1 MESMNKT
8 IRRLAEILSLKQI
21 SVKHKFVVYYSV
33 LMIAFVT
40 ILSNFAYT
48 NSTKI
53 LRDKS
58 IGYTLGIIEQIR
70 NNIDISLSQIDLTT
84 YLVFANRDIQDIL
97 KNTQAYFTASD
108 SFKKYTI
115 DKLRT
120 PAMMVVLLGLMVPI
134 HSEIVPLYIFFAKL
148 GLKNPQVNLIGVF
161 VAFSIPLCVF
171 LISGFIKALP
181 LELEEAAVIE
191 GSGLIRVF
199 FSIILP
205 LLKPVIATVII
216 FNFLNV
222 WNDFF
227 TSLIFINQDSQKTL
241 QLGIS
246 SFTGNYATKYGELLT
261 AVMISVIPSTIVY
274 MIFQEKIISG
284 LTAGAVKG

>member
-1 MESMNKT
+1 MKYGF
-8 IRRLAEILSLKQI
+8 LILYGMMILFPLLFIMVSSLKTNDEIFTKPFALPEIWNFFIYYEVWTRYKFQI
-21 SVKHKFVVYYSV
+21 YFLNSLYYATVSVAISTTISAMAAY
-33 LMIAFVT
+33 AF
-40 ILSNFAYT
+40 S
-48 NSTKI
+48 
-53 LRDKS
+53 RM
-58 IGYTLGIIEQIR
+58 QW
-70 NNIDISLSQIDLTT
+70 
-84 YLVFANRDIQDIL
+84 
-97 KNTQAYFTASD
+97 
-108 SFKKYTI
+108 
-115 DKLRT
+115 KLRT
-120 PAMMVVLLGLMVPI
+120 PAMMVVLLGLMVPV

-148 GLKNPQVNLIGVF
+148 GLKNPQFNLIGVF

-171 LISGFIKALP
+171 LISGFIRALP